1 MNLNSNDKL
10 IVEVSGTKY
19 VFNFQKV
26 HSKPTTKLGRIAE
39 KINQNGND
47 LETEVTFDRPAIV
60 FEAIHSYYQTG
71 ILHIPTNICPIAF
84 KQELEFWEIEPC
96 ELTGCCLCKYISAL
110 DEFETTK
117 KNKSKNNK
125 I

>member
-1 MNLNSNDKL
+1 MNLHSNDKL

-47 LETEVTFDRPAIV
+47 LETEVTFDRPAIA
-60 FEAIHSYYQTG
+60 FEAIHSTIIVVSYCYQDNLL
-71 ILHIPTNICPIAF
+71 IVVDN
-84 KQELEFWEIEPC
+84 
-96 ELTGCCLCKYISAL
+96 LTTVEEMPLI
-110 DEFETTK
+110 F
-117 KNKSKNNK
+117 
-125 I
+125 